1 VSIRESGFNFG
12 KITALGNSSD
22 LELNLVNDS
31 QINANLVLDLR
42 GDNENFSAP
51 DGVDCLN
58 VQPVDK

>member
-1 VSIRESGFNFG
+1 M
-12 KITALGNSSD
+12 
-22 LELNLVNDS
+22 NDS

-58 VQPVDK
+58 VQPVDKQLDENSFRPVLLDAIDDHNHD